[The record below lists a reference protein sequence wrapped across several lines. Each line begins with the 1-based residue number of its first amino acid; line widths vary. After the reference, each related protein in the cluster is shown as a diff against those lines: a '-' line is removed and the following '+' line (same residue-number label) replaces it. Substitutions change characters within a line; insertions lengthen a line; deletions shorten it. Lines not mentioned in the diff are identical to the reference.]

1 MNKSPVGV
9 GVVGY
14 GYWGPNLVRNFMAL
28 PSDKARVKSVC
39 DARAERL
46 SNVSRIYPSIGVT
59 TDYGAMLADPEI
71 DLIAI
76 ATPVSSHFTLAER
89 ALSAGKHVLVEKP
102 LAASV
107 DEAERLVALSRSA
120 GRKLFVDH
128 TFVFTP
134 AVRKMRELV
143 QTGSMG
149 ELLYYDSTRINLG
162 IFQHDV
168 DVVWD
173 LVPHDL
179 SILDFLLGGMMPASV
194 SCTGVAHYGE
204 LADLAY
210 VTLNYP
216 NGFIAHINVNWLAPV
231 KIRQILLCG
240 DKQMMVYDEHTV
252 QEKVRIY
259 DRGVRVTS
267 NEDVYQKLIE
277 YRDGDMFAPKLP
289 NTEALGAEVENIVD
303 AIRGASSE
311 VVDGESGLRIVRALE
326 AATLSMRQGGRP
338 VSVGTPAAA
347 GR

>member
-1 MNKSPVGV
+1 MGNKVVTV

-28 PSDKARVKSVC
+28 PSDKAQVKVVC
-39 DARAERL
+39 DTRAERL
-46 SNVSRIYPSIGVT
+46 AGVTRIYPSVATT
-59 TDYGAMLADPEI
+59 TDYDAMIGDAEI

-76 ATPVSSHFTLAER
+76 ATPVSSHFALAEK
-89 ALSAGKHVLVEKP
+89 ALRAGKHVLVEKP

-107 DEAERLVALSRSA
+107 AEAEQLVALAAEMKRQ
-120 GRKLFVDH
+120 LFVDH

-134 AVRKMRELV
+134 AVRKMREMV
-143 QTGSMG
+143 EGGSIG

-179 SILDFLLGGMMPASV
+179 SILDFLLGGKVPVSV

-210 VTLNYP
+210 VTLNYER
-216 NGFIAHINVNWLAPV
+216 GFVAHFNVNWLAPV

-259 DRGVRVTS
+259 DRGVRVKS
-267 NEDVYQKLIE
+267 SEDVYQKLVE
-277 YRDGDMFAPKLP
+277 LRDGDMFAPRLP
-289 NTEALGAEVENIVD
+289 NIEALAAEVENVV
-303 AIRGASSE
+303 ASIRGEASP
-311 VVDGESGLRIVRALE
+311 VVDGAAGLRVVQTLE
-326 AATLSMRQGGRP
+326 AATQSMQEQGRP
-338 VSVGTPAAA
+338 VEVAAA
-347 GR
+347 TAVR

>member
-1 MNKSPVGV
+1 MAEVVNI

-28 PSDKARVKSVC
+28 PSDKAQVKMVC
-39 DARAERL
+39 DMRLERL
-46 SNVSRIYPSIGVT
+46 AGVTRIYPSIATT
-59 TDYGAMLADPEI
+59 TDHDAMIADPDI

-76 ATPVSSHFTLAER
+76 ATPVSSHFSLAEK
-89 ALSAGKHVLVEKP
+89 ALRAGKHVLVEKP

-107 DEAERLVALSRSA
+107 AEAEQLVALAA
-120 GRKLFVDH
+120 GMKRHLFVDH
-128 TFVFTP
+128 TFVFTA
-134 AVRKMRELV
+134 AVRKMREMV
-143 QTGSMG
+143 EGGSIG
-149 ELLYYDSTRINLG
+149 RLLYYDSTRINLG

-179 SILDFLLGGMMPASV
+179 SILDFLLGGKVPVSV

-210 VTLNYP
+210 VTLNYE
-216 NGFIAHINVNWLAPV
+216 NDFVAHINVNWLAPV

-259 DRGVRVTS
+259 DRGVRVKS
-267 NEDVYQKLIE
+267 SEDVYQKLVE
-277 YRDGDMFAPKLP
+277 YRDGDMFAPRLP
-289 NTEALGAEVENIVD
+289 NTEALAAEVENVV
-303 AIRGASSE
+303 ATIRGEADA
-311 VVDGESGLRIVRALE
+311 VVDGNAGLRVVRILE
-326 AATLSMRQGGRP
+326 AATKSLHEKGRP
-338 VSVGTPAAA
+338 IQIDMPAIA
-347 GR
+347 

>member
-1 MNKSPVGV
+1 MSKPPVTV

-28 PSDKARVKSVC
+28 PADQARVKSIC
-39 DARAERL
+39 DARSERL
-46 SNVSRIYPSIGVT
+46 AIATRVYPSIGVLA
-59 TDYGAMLADPEI
+59 DFESVIADPEI
-71 DLIAI
+71 DLVAL
-76 ATPVSSHFTLAER
+76 ATPVSSHFPLAER
-89 ALSAGKHVLVEKP
+89 ALRAGKHVLVEKP

-107 DEAERLVALSRSA
+107 AEAEQLVSLARNMK
-120 GRKLFVDH
+120 RQLFVDH

-134 AVRKMRELV
+134 AVRKMREMV
-143 QTGSMG
+143 EGGSIG

-179 SILDFLLGGMMPASV
+179 SILDYLLGGQVPSSV

-210 VTLNYP
+210 VTLNYD
-216 NGFIAHINVNWLAPV
+216 NGFVAHINVNWLAPV

-259 DRGVRVTS
+259 DRGVRVKS
-267 NEDVYQKLIE
+267 SEDVYQKLVE
-277 YRDGDMFAPKLP
+277 YRDGDMFAPRLP
-289 NTEALGAEVENIVD
+289 NTEALAAEVENVVA
-303 AIRGASSE
+303 AIRGEAVA
-311 VVDGESGLRIVRALE
+311 VVDGNAGLRVVRILE
-326 AATLSMRQGGRP
+326 AATKSLHEKGRP
-338 VSVGTPAAA
+338 IQIDMPAIA
-347 GR
+347 

>member
-1 MNKSPVGV
+1 VGNKVVTV

-28 PSDKARVKSVC
+28 PSDKAQVKVVC
-39 DARAERL
+39 DTRAERL
-46 SNVSRIYPSIGVT
+46 AGVTRIYPSVATT
-59 TDYGAMLADPEI
+59 TDYDAMIGDAEI

-76 ATPVSSHFTLAER
+76 ATPVSSHFALAEK
-89 ALSAGKHVLVEKP
+89 ALRAGKHVLVEKP

-107 DEAERLVALSRSA
+107 AEAEQLVALAAEMKRQ
-120 GRKLFVDH
+120 LFVDH

-134 AVRKMRELV
+134 AVRKMREMV
-143 QTGSMG
+143 EGGSIG

-179 SILDFLLGGMMPASV
+179 SILDFLLGGKVPVSV

-210 VTLNYP
+210 VTLNYER
-216 NGFIAHINVNWLAPV
+216 GFVAHFNVNWLAPV

-259 DRGVRVTS
+259 DRGVRVKS
-267 NEDVYQKLIE
+267 SEDVYQKLVE
-277 YRDGDMFAPKLP
+277 LRDGDMFAPRLP
-289 NTEALGAEVENIVD
+289 NIEALAAEVENVV
-303 AIRGASSE
+303 ASIRGEASP
-311 VVDGESGLRIVRALE
+311 VVDGAAGLRVVQTLE
-326 AATLSMRQGGRP
+326 AATQSMQEQGRP
-338 VSVGTPAAA
+338 VEVAAA
-347 GR
+347 TAVR

>member
-1 MNKSPVGV
+1 MKKLVTV

-14 GYWGPNLVRNFMAL
+14 GYWGPNLVRNFMSL
-28 PSDKARVKSVC
+28 PSDKARVKLVC
-39 DARAERL
+39 DARTERL
-46 SNVSRIYPSIGVT
+46 AGVSRVYPSIAT
-59 TDYGAMLADPEI
+59 TSNYDEMIADPEI
-71 DLIAI
+71 DLVAI
-76 ATPVSSHFTLAER
+76 ATPVSSHFSLAER

-107 DEAERLVALSRSA
+107 AEAERLVTLARSA
-120 GRKLFVDH
+120 DRKLFVDH

-143 QTGSMG
+143 RKGSMG

-179 SILDFLLGGMMPASV
+179 SILDFLLGGMMPSHV
-194 SCTGVAHYGE
+194 TCTGVAHYSD

-210 VTLNYP
+210 VTLRYP

-259 DRGVRVTS
+259 DRGVRVTDS
-267 NEDVYQKLIE
+267 EDVYQKLVE
-277 YRDGDMFAPKLP
+277 YRDGDMFAPRLA
-289 NTEALGAEVENIVD
+289 NIEALRAEVEGIVD
-303 AIRGASSE
+303 VIRGDQAE
-311 VVDGESGLRIVRALE
+311 VVDGETGLRVVRVLE
-326 AATLSMRQGGRP
+326 AATLSMNQQGRP
-338 VSVGTPAAA
+338 ATIDAPTAAA
-347 GR
+347 R